1 MSKSNRKILAFLRRN
16 AIYCILAFCI
26 LAVGLSV
33 ALMLINRPDA
43 QDQFANQGT
52 QIPDDVV
59 DVEIPDEPK
68 EPDEPVVQV
77 VTFIMPVENVTEI
90 GEYCETVAFNQTLG
104 VYTAHRAVDFFAEEG
119 AEVYA
124 VYDGVVES
132 VENSLLHGVTICINH
147 GNGLKTYY
155 NSIMD
160 GDAVVVNQKVK
171 QGDVIGEVSVTN
183 RQEYKSGAH
192 LHFSVTEN
200 GVTIDPATYLTFEEK

>member
-1 MSKSNRKILAFLRRN
+1 MNKSTAKIVAFFRKN

-33 ALMLINRPDA
+33 ALMLVNRPDV
-43 QDQFANQGT
+43 QDQFVNQGGQLT
-52 QIPDDVV
+52 DDPLDVEKPDD
-59 DVEIPDEPK
+59 PLQ
-68 EPDEPVVQV
+68 PDEPVVQV
-77 VTFIMPVENVTEI
+77 VTFIMPVDGVTEI

-104 VYTAHRAVDFFAEEG
+104 IYEAHRAIDFYAQEG
-119 AEVYA
+119 SEVYA

-132 VENSLLHGVTICINH
+132 IESSVLHGVTICINH

-200 GVTIDPATYLTFEEK
+200 GQTIDPATYLTFEEK